1 MSVVEM
7 WMLRWIC
14 GNTVKDGI
22 KNIYIYIFFLEYQY
36 FQHTEGERRTKVF

>member
-22 KNIYIYIFFLEYQY
+22 KNIYIYFFQNTSIFSTHRER
-36 FQHTEGERRTKVF
+36 EGLRFFK

>member
-22 KNIYIYIFFLEYQY
+22 KNIYIYIFFRILV
-36 FQHTEGERRTKVF
+36 FLAHTGREKD